1 MANFENITI
10 EKGMYQTKGG
20 ISDALEKLDPS
31 ENYRGTALEGLDAFS
46 RQLKRFDIKVK
57 GRNSDC
63 VEKFFQSSNSAALF
77 PEYVSRAVMQGME
90 RADILP
96 NLVATVTDI
105 EGMDYRS
112 IASVPSED
120 DKSLKFVGEGAKI
133 PQTEVKTR
141 ENLVKLHKRGR
152 MLVASYEALRFQR
165 LDLFTVTLNQIGAYI
180 ARAQLKDAIDVLV
193 NGDGNENPAGTLD
206 VATGGKITHED
217 LLKLWTELA
226 PYELNTILAST
237 PEMQKILSLSQLQ
250 DSNAGFDFQVQDSN
264 AGLDFQ
270 ATGRIFT
277 PLGASLFHTP
287 ELEGGKIIGLDK
299 NCALEMVQAGGVVTD
314 YDKLI
319 DRQLERAA
327 VTCTAGFSKI
337 FTEASKVMSC

>member
-1 MANFENITI
+1 MAHFENITI
-10 EKGMYQTKGG
+10 EKGMYGSKGG
-20 ISDALEKLDPS
+20 FSQALESLDPS
-31 ENYRGTALEGLDAFS
+31 ENYIGTPLEGLDAFS
-46 RQLKRFDIKVK
+46 RQLKRYDIKVS
-57 GRNSDC
+57 GRGSDC
-63 VEKFFQSSNSAALF
+63 VEKFFQTANSAALF
-77 PEYVSRAVMQGME
+77 PEYVSRAVFRGME

-112 IASVPSED
+112 IASIPDAD
-120 DKSLKFVGEGAKI
+120 DKSLKVVAEGAAI
-133 PQTEVKTR
+133 PQTAVKTR

-180 ARAQLKDAIDVLV
+180 ARAQLRDAIDVLI
-193 NGDGNENPAGTLD
+193 NGDGNQNAADNVSVTTSGSLSYD
-206 VATGGKITHED
+206 D
-217 LLKLWTELA
+217 LVKLWANMT
-226 PYELNTILAST
+226 PYELNTILAPT
-237 PEMQKILSLSQLQ
+237 AEMQKILAMPQMQ
-250 DSNAGFDFQVQDSN
+250 DAA

-270 ATGRIFT
+270 GTGKMVT
-277 PLGASLFHTP
+277 PLGATLLHAP
-287 ELEGGKIIGLDK
+287 EMTSGKLIGLDK

-327 VTCTAGFSKI
+327 ITCTAGFAKI
-337 FTEASKVMSC
+337 FTEAAKTLS